1 MRTEGFFGRAAN
13 TELAADVGDDCQRH
27 ARECDAIAKT
37 LNQLDLQ
44 DQEDPGHRTRA
55 GLVRKRPFFDR
66 GRVQFSQFLVR
77 DLLAQS
83 RVWSLHT
90 AVLFDHCQPLGL
102 PGELVFVVSSE
113 KRGSAVASYD
123 YCIESKHPIAHRFL
137 PGAALPRAY
146 QDCSQAVAIAA
157 KCVPNPF
164 GDDVRVV
171 HVPSGEIVFRVV
183 SPEGLPSSASASS
196 H

>member
-1 MRTEGFFGRAAN
+1 MAEPGWQSGGSARWGRTDSAA
-13 TELAADVGDDCQRH
+13 EREIGAA
-27 ARECDAIAKT
+27 AR
-37 LNQLDLQ
+37 
-44 DQEDPGHRTRA
+44 
-55 GLVRKRPFFDR
+55 RPT
-66 GRVQFSQFLVR
+66 S
-77 DLLAQS
+77 
-83 RVWSLHT
+83 SLHIT
-90 AVLFDHCQPLGL
+90 VLFDHRQPLGL

-123 YCIESKHPIAHRFL
+123 YCIESKHPIAHRLL

-157 KCVPNPF
+157 KCVPNHF
-164 GDDVRVV
+164 GDDVWVV

-183 SPEGLPSSASASS
+183 SPEGLPGSASASS